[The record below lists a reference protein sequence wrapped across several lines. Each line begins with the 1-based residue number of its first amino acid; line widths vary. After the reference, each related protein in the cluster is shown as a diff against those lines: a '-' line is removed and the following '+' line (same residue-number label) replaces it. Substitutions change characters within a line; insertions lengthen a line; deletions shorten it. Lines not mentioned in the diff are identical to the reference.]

1 MTQGRRGARTPAIAP
16 PANPAIC
23 AAMLLDFETL
33 RGIAIA
39 AVALAALAWLA
50 DRRRMRRR
58 DPDAVGW
65 MPWTAVFFWALV
77 VACVA
82 GGLAVQAWIM
92 E

>member
-1 MTQGRRGARTPAIAP
+1 MLRQAQHERNLGLFDFSTLRAIA
-16 PANPAIC
+16 
-23 AAMLLDFETL
+23 LT
-33 RGIAIA
+33 

-82 GGLAVQAWIM
+82 GGLAVQAWVRG
-92 E
+92 